1 MTCALQIWAA
11 IDPSY
16 PLNGRYVM
24 EFDVRSYDPY
34 DAKSGPVPT
43 TDKIAEAKH
52 FADAGQALTF
62 WKTPSRIRPIRP
74 DGEVNRPLTGFSV
87 QIVQVPE

>member
-24 EFDVRSYDPY
+24 DFDVSLYLEEV
-34 DAKSGPVPT
+34 GPVPT
-43 TDKIAEAKH
+43 TDKISEAKH
-52 FADAGQALTF
+52 FADAGQALEF
-62 WKTPSRIRPIRP
+62 WKTQSRIRPLRW
-74 DGEVNRPLTGFSV
+74 DGEPNRPLTGFSA
-87 QIVQVPE
+87 QIVKVPE